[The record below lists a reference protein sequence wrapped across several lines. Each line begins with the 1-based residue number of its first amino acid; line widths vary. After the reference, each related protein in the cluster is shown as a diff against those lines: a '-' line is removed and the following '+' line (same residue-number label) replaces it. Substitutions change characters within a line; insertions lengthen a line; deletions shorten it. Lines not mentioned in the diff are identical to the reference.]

1 MYCVNS
7 IFNKNVKIYMIIIF
21 FIILVIDFDE
31 FFFLIFQI
39 MKIECF
45 FFVQRMEYLNVLLFN
60 SMVIGNVFD
69 NDGDGFVYEFF
80 KVFGYVQVIIIIVY
94 LFIIL
99 LLVGGNGI
107 VCYIV
112 FWVW

>member
-39 MKIECF
+39 MKIDCY
-45 FFVQRMEYLNVLLFN
+45 FVQRMEYLNVLLFN
-60 SMVIGNVFD
+60 NMVIGNVFD